1 MNTGRLTIIST
12 PIGNLGDMSQRAVD
26 SLQSADR
33 ILCEDTRHS
42 ARLLNHF
49 GIERPTSAYHDH
61 SDDRARARYLAQM
74 ADGQHLA
81 LISDAGTP
89 LISDPGYKLVAE
101 AIDAGL
107 RVSAVPGPAA
117 PIMALTVSGL
127 PSNRFLFEGFLPA
140 KAGAR
145 ASTLKMLAPIPA
157 TLLFFESGPR
167 LATSLAAMA
176 DVLGDREAAVTREL
190 TKTFEEVRRG
200 RLSALTAHYHE
211 AGAPKGEIV
220 VVVAPPKLEV
230 VSLEDPQ
237 VTAAI
242 DAGLGD
248 GMRVKDLA
256 AALSAQFHLPK
267 KDLYAAIQAHKDAA

>member
-1 MNTGRLTIIST
+1 MNNGRLTIIST

-26 SLQSADR
+26 SLQRADR

-74 ADGQHLA
+74 AEGQHLA

-89 LISDPGYKLVAE
+89 LVSDPGYKLVAD
-101 AIDAGL
+101 AIDAGFH
-107 RVSAVPGPAA
+107 VSAVPGPAA

-145 ASTLKMLAPIPA
+145 TSTLKMLAPIPA

-167 LATSLAAMA
+167 LAASLAAMG
-176 DVLGDREAAVTREL
+176 DVLGNRDAAVTREL

-200 RLSALTAHYHE
+200 PLMELAEHYND
-211 AGAPKGEIV
+211 AGPPKGEIV
-220 VVVAPPKLEV
+220 VVVGPPTLEP

-237 VTAAI
+237 VAAAI
-242 DAGLGD
+242 TAGLAD
-248 GMRVKDLA
+248 GTRVKDLA
-256 AALSAQFHLPK
+256 AALSDQFHLPK
-267 KDLYAAIQAHKDAA
+267 KELYTAIQARKDMA